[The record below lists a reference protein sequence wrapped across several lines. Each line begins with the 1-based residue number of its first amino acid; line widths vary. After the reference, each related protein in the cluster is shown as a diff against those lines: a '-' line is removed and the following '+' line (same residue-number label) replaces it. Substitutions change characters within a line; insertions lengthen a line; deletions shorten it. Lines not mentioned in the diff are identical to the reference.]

1 MHGLIAGGKANP
13 KAATSPLP
21 PSRQPG
27 EQCCGWIAPRCPA
40 PRGAAINT
48 RSPGNPRFPHAAL
61 PAAGKCWHQAPG
73 QADSDALYA
82 QGSPSAGWSG
92 CRLAHWIAASSRP
105 VRFERHGAG
114 PRSLAVWS
122 TAVWSMACWSM
133 DSMSLVP
140 CRILAGHTIRNHP
153 YTKIR
158 ISMKM
163 VRSGTLPARAV
174 ASSPWTLNGGSRR
187 EGRYLPDPLI
197 A

>member
-1 MHGLIAGGKANP
+1 MLAMHGLIAGGKADPN
-13 KAATSPLP
+13 AATSPLP

-48 RSPGNPRFPHAAL
+48 RSPGNPRFPHTAL

-82 QGSPSAGWSG
+82 QGSPSAVWSG
-92 CRLAHWIAASSRP
+92 CRLARWIAASSRP

-122 TAVWSMACWSM
+122 TACWSM

-158 ISMKM
+158 ISIKM
-163 VRSGTLPARAV
+163 VRSGTLAARAV
-174 ASSPWTLNGGSRR
+174 ASSPWTLNGGSGR

>member
-1 MHGLIAGGKANP
+1 MHGLIAGGKADP

-21 PSRQPG
+21 PSRLPG

-48 RSPGNPRFPHAAL
+48 RLPGNPRFPHAAL
-61 PAAGKCWHQAPG
+61 PAAGKCWCQAPG

-92 CRLAHWIAASSRP
+92 CRLARWIAASSRP

-114 PRSLAVWS
+114 PRSPAVWS
-122 TAVWSMACWSM
+122 TAVRSL
-133 DSMSLVP
+133 DSISLVP
-140 CRILAGHTIRNHP
+140 CRILAGHRIRNHP
-153 YTKIR
+153 YITLRFSI
-158 ISMKM
+158 KM

-174 ASSPWTLNGGSRR
+174 ASSPWTLNGGSKR
-187 EGRYLPDPLI
+187 EWRYLPDTLI